1 MIGIQSPPVDILEE
15 YDKYVVFIDL
25 PGVKPEDIKI
35 YGDEKSITVEGIRNI
50 HHSRKFIHIERFSGK
65 FIKKLVF
72 KEFINLSQAQALL
85 ENGVLTIEIPKA
97 RNEFIIDTQIIK
109 IIVRR

>member
-15 YDKYVVFIDL
+15 YDRYIVFIDL
-25 PGVKPEDIKI
+25 PGVKTEDIRI
-35 YGDEKSITVEGIRNI
+35 YGDEKSVTVEGFRNI
-50 HHSRKFIHIERFSGK
+50 PHTGKFIYIERFSGK
-65 FIKKLVF
+65 FMRKLRF
-72 KEFINLSQAQALL
+72 KEFINLSKAKAFL

-97 RNEFIIDTQIIK
+97 KNEFIIDTAVIK